1 MQQQPR
7 TITLKEARAR
17 LKCGRDFLRAEIQRK
32 RLRVLRVNARV
43 VLVFEDS
50 LCQYERDR
58 SA

>member
-1 MQQQPR
+1 MQTPR

-17 LKCGRDFLRAEIQRK
+17 LKCGRDFLRSEIRRK

-43 VLVFEDS
+43 VLIYEDS
-50 LCQYERDR
+50 LLQYERER